1 LIEMDPHYPTVS
13 DEARDALL
21 AARADLVA
29 EDPDGAA
36 PEPEPKGKGGRK
48 GA

>member
-1 LIEMDPHYPTVS
+1 VS

-29 EDPDGAA
+29 EDPDDA
-36 PEPEPKGKGGRK
+36 PPEGKSTGPGETGSKRSRSGGRK
-48 GA
+48 R